1 MQSTGGHC
9 FLKNSIPKG
18 RGRLGKAL
26 TQGAGSVEMIRNGYY
41 VQISPCQ
48 TLFLSG
54 FGCDVGRLD
63 DSGGFDDRH
72 KC

>member
-1 MQSTGGHC
+1 MFAELGC

-18 RGRLGKAL
+18 LGQAWQTAL
-26 TQGAGSVEMIRNGYY
+26 IQGAGLVQMIRKGYY
-41 VQISPCQ
+41 VQISVCQ

-54 FGCDVGRLD
+54 FGCDIGRLD
-63 DSGGFDDRH
+63 DTSGFDDMH